1 MPESQESTQQLS
13 PKVRPG
19 IPISDQLDPLSFFTV
34 GHEVSSLG
42 LRRFSKDVGRDA
54 SPLTESVD
62 ECADETQEGNI
73 VWTDTGS
80 QSLADRRLVEGN
92 GEVQPLLSEESG
104 QQFPSSVVFQP
115 VQTIDSGDREGF
127 AKNSVIT
134 QSIELQ
140 GRPTGKVIPADPSPE
155 AIELDQSRGSFV
167 APDTQCDVV
176 PADGTTFSFI
186 PSASLSDAF
195 PLGSNNLAESI
206 RNKVNLREEKIQFT
220 SEEKGSKIYTPE
232 PSQSISLRRL
242 DGSPLFSADEPDVHQ
257 TVSLVSKPSSV
268 NRFSGL
274 SNLSRPRSKTRAQA
288 SPSDEPAASRR
299 RNRTKEPNPSEESF
313 GVDSIP
319 IKHPEPLDVIAN
331 LLRQHSEEMEG
342 EAKRLEDDKKGSA
355 GKFEPSGKQGDKL
368 FDRHEK
374 MRVEMSGEKD
384 LEAPDLAA
392 RVSSDRGR
400 TTPVGCDSS
409 PGSPF
414 FSQKANV
421 TFHDSPHTLLQDQYE
436 PSTNVQRPI
445 NHINDRK
452 DGVASQSCH
461 LLRTS
466 PPEQCHGERFRSF
479 AEQGCLFDENRLS
492 IYEGDLFSSSQVVDG
507 GLEVS
512 EDAFSQRSNIFQA
525 TQMVRQ
531 PSGPSLEAD
540 MSSSRAITSPRS
552 LAPTQR
558 SSSFSPENS
567 QTLRAT
573 VTDSIQSHS
582 TPISASIPTSK
593 PPLPPNPS
601 IPPHRSLAFNSRR
614 FATRVSTEDNGR
626 FDIPQHRQ
634 LQRRVVNRIQLNDD
648 GIESLASEIPSSPA
662 NLCGES
668 IPAHS
673 DTDTAR
679 PIQSSNTAHCSP
691 EKPRRSQEV
700 EEVNGHEPSVTV
712 EPVIRATGG
721 DQLTIDKVTHD
732 LCSSR
737 NNQPSSSSS
746 LLRSLL
752 PLRAGVSH
760 HIVSFNTPN
769 DLPQSEPDDH
779 DEPSNPFLSTHE
791 IAPRPY
797 EKRVRKK
804 REIFSPATRSMDR
817 PEVTSRR
824 NLFKDEEITEE
835 SNSSSAPEDANDF
848 SYRPAMK
855 TARASRAGGRRASIS
870 ITSAFSEAKQ
880 TRAPSTSSLSTFSDS
895 DKSLISDDENDVT
908 TRPLKRQKS
917 HNEEAKGVKTRATA
931 ATQANSNL
939 SSKRRIRHVTG
950 KSRAAKPHAPEDFNR
965 VLASYG
971 HYYYPAR
978 IIEPSGLGYKVIY
991 DDNEH
996 RECGP
1001 DKLRKLILKRG
1012 DELEVYERQDL
1023 PTKMEVLL
1031 DWDGN
1036 ERGVKCVSNGRI
1048 LGYVELRFI
1057 RIRQQII
1064 KQQFSDRLFASQSA
1078 AKSPARSTL
1087 RSPVKNFTPQVF
1099 EGMIVLI
1106 LTGVEENSVEYEVK
1120 NLSKLI
1126 EIRGGMVAKD
1136 WTQIFEPDLHLGHFK
1151 SNLGRTPFVIPTGT
1165 RPLMTS
1171 TFMVALAKGI
1181 PVLSVKYIDAAI
1193 EEGKV
1198 IDWHPYLIS
1207 SGYSSFTRQMM
1218 SQVVDTSWG
1227 TEDWDPVKAG
1237 HLLKPFKGK
1246 KILFIQPRNS
1256 LNSLLTLCSTCLG
1269 AEEVRVVERV
1279 SGKEL
1284 DVILDPKWD
1293 YLVIDKMGVPNTLK
1307 GCRKVANVQWLKQC
1321 LVMGKALPPL
1331 LASQDEPDKEAYKVK
1346 REKINKGN
1354 ARKRANQST

>member
-1 MPESQESTQQLS
+1 MYCCRLSRSFSRPGGRRSTPAMPESQESTQQLS

-19 IPISDQLDPLSFFTV
+19 IPISDQLDPQSFFTV
-34 GHEVSSLG
+34 AHEVSSLG

-54 SPLTESVD
+54 SQLAESVD

-80 QSLADRRLVEGN
+80 QSLADQRLVEGS

-104 QQFPSSVVFQP
+104 QQLPSSAVFQP
-115 VQTIDSGDREGF
+115 VQAIGSGDREGF

-176 PADGTTFSFI
+176 PADRTTFSFI

-195 PLGSNNLAESI
+195 PLESNNLPESN
-206 RNKVNLREEKIQFT
+206 RNKVNLHEEKSHST
-220 SEEKGSKIYTPE
+220 SKKGSKIYTPE
-232 PSQSISLRRL
+232 PSQSVSLRRL
-242 DGSPLFSADEPDVHQ
+242 EGSPLFSADEPNVRQ
-257 TVSLVSKPSSV
+257 TLPLASKPLSV
-268 NRFSGL
+268 KSFPGL
-274 SNLSRPRSKTRAQA
+274 SNPSRPRSKTRAQA
-288 SPSDEPAASRR
+288 SPSNEPAASRR
-299 RNRTKEPNPSEESF
+299 RNKTKEPNLSEESF

-319 IKHPEPLDVIAN
+319 IKYPEPLDVIAN

-342 EAKRLEDDKKGSA
+342 EAKRLEEDKKGPA
-355 GKFEPSGKQGDKL
+355 GKFELSGKQGDKL
-368 FDRHEK
+368 FDRHEQT
-374 MRVEMSGEKD
+374 RVEMSGEKD
-384 LEAPDLAA
+384 FEAPDMAA

-400 TTPVGCDSS
+400 TSPVGCDSS

-414 FSQKANV
+414 TSQKTNV
-421 TFHDSPHTLLQDQYE
+421 TFHSSPHTLLQNQYE
-436 PSTNVQRPI
+436 PSVNIQRPI
-445 NHINDRK
+445 NHIDDQK

-461 LLRTS
+461 FLRTS
-466 PPEQCHGERFRSF
+466 PPEQCYGERFRSF

-512 EDAFSQRSNIFQA
+512 EDVFSQRSNIFQA

-558 SSSFSPENS
+558 SSSVSPENS

-573 VTDSIQSHS
+573 VTDSIAPHS
-582 TPISASIPTSK
+582 PRISASVPTSK
-593 PPLPPNPS
+593 PLLPSYPS
-601 IPPHRSLAFNSRR
+601 IPPHRSLAYNSRR

-626 FDIPQHRQ
+626 VDIPQHRQ
-634 LQRRVVNRIQLNDD
+634 LQRRAVNHIQLNDHVM
-648 GIESLASEIPSSPA
+648 ESHISEIPISPED
-662 NLCGES
+662 LCAES
-668 IPAHS
+668 VPAHS
-673 DTDTAR
+673 DAYTAR
-679 PIQSSNTAHCSP
+679 PIQSSNTGHYSP

-700 EEVNGHEPSVTV
+700 EEVNGRELSVTV
-712 EPVIRATGG
+712 EPVVQATG
-721 DQLTIDKVTHD
+721 DNQPTIDKVTHN
-732 LCSSR
+732 LCSSQI
-737 NNQPSSSSS
+737 NQHSS
-746 LLRSLL
+746 
-752 PLRAGVSH
+752 
-760 HIVSFNTPN
+760 N
-769 DLPQSEPDDH
+769 DLPQSEPDHH
-779 DEPSNPFLSTHE
+779 DDPSNPFLLTHG
-791 IAPRPY
+791 IAPRAD

-804 REIFSPATRSMDR
+804 RKIFSPSSRSMDR
-817 PEVTSRR
+817 PGVTSRKS
-824 NLFKDEEITEE
+824 LFKGEELAEE
-835 SNSSSAPEDANDF
+835 SNSSSAPEDADDF
-848 SYRPAMK
+848 SYRPVK
-855 TARASRAGGRRASIS
+855 TARALRAGGRASTP

-880 TRAPSTSSLSTFSDS
+880 TRAPSTSPLSTFSDS
-895 DKSLISDDENDVT
+895 DKNLISDGENDVT
-908 TRPLKRQKS
+908 IRPLKRQKS
-917 HNEEAKGVKTRATA
+917 HNEEAKGVKTRTTA

-939 SSKRRIRHVTG
+939 SSKRRVRHVTG
-950 KSRAAKPHAPEDFNR
+950 KSRAAKSHAPEDFNR

-991 DDNEH
+991 DDNER

-1012 DELEVYERQDL
+1012 DELEAYERQDL

-1064 KQQFSDRLFASQSA
+1064 KQQFSDRLFAPQSA

-1136 WTQIFEPDLHLGHFK
+1136 WAQIFEPELHLGHFK
-1151 SNLGRTPFVIPTGT
+1151 RNLGRTPFVIPTGT

-1181 PVLSVKYIDAAI
+1181 PVLSVKYVDAAI

-1198 IDWHPYLIS
+1198 S
-1207 SGYSSFTRQMM
+1207 VQRQL
-1218 SQVVDTSWG
+1218 
-1227 TEDWDPVKAG
+1227 TE
-1237 HLLKPFKGK
+1237 
-1246 KILFIQPRNS
+1246 
-1256 LNSLLTLCSTCLG
+1256 
-1269 AEEVRVVERV
+1269 
-1279 SGKEL
+1279 
-1284 DVILDPKWD
+1284 
-1293 YLVIDKMGVPNTLK
+1293 
-1307 GCRKVANVQWLKQC
+1307 
-1321 LVMGKALPPL
+1321 
-1331 LASQDEPDKEAYKVK
+1331 
-1346 REKINKGN
+1346 
-1354 ARKRANQST
+1354 

>member
-1 MPESQESTQQLS
+1 MYCCRLSRSFSRPGGRRSTPAMPESQESTQQLS

-34 GHEVSSLG
+34 AHEVSSLG
-42 LRRFSKDVGRDA
+42 LRRFSKDVDRDA
-54 SPLTESVD
+54 SQLAESVD

-80 QSLADRRLVEGN
+80 QSLADQRLVEGS

-104 QQFPSSVVFQP
+104 QQFPSAAVFQP
-115 VQTIDSGDREGF
+115 VQAIDSGDREGF

-155 AIELDQSRGSFV
+155 AIELDQSPGSFV

-176 PADGTTFSFI
+176 PADRTTFSFI
-186 PSASLSDAF
+186 PPASLSDAF
-195 PLGSNNLAESI
+195 PLESKNLPESNWNKLNLH
-206 RNKVNLREEKIQFT
+206 EEKSHFA
-220 SEEKGSKIYTPE
+220 SEKGSKIYTPE
-232 PSQSISLRRL
+232 PSQSVSLRRL
-242 DGSPLFSADEPDVHQ
+242 EGSSLFSANEPDVHQ
-257 TVSLVSKPSSV
+257 TLSLVSKPSSV
-268 NRFSGL
+268 KKFPGL
-274 SNLSRPRSKTRAQA
+274 SDPSRPRSKTRAQA
-288 SPSDEPAASRR
+288 SPSNGPAASRR
-299 RNRTKEPNPSEESF
+299 RNKTKEPNLSEESF

-319 IKHPEPLDVIAN
+319 IKYPEPLDVIAN

-342 EAKRLEDDKKGSA
+342 EAKRLEEDKMGPA
-355 GKFEPSGKQGDKL
+355 GKFELSGKQGDKL

-374 MRVEMSGEKD
+374 IQVEMSGEKD
-384 LEAPDLAA
+384 FEAPDLAA

-400 TTPVGCDSS
+400 TSPVGCDSS

-414 FSQKANV
+414 TSQKTNV
-421 TFHDSPHTLLQDQYE
+421 TFHSSPHTLLQNQYE
-436 PSTNVQRPI
+436 PSANIQRPI

-466 PPEQCHGERFRSF
+466 PPVQCHGERFRSF

-492 IYEGDLFSSSQVVDG
+492 IYEGDLFSSSQVVEG

-558 SSSFSPENS
+558 SSSVSPENS

-573 VTDSIQSHS
+573 VTDSIAPHS
-582 TPISASIPTSK
+582 PPISASVPTSK
-593 PPLPPNPS
+593 PLLSSYPS
-601 IPPHRSLAFNSRR
+601 IPPHRSLAYNSPR

-634 LQRRVVNRIQLNDD
+634 LQRTAVNHIQLNDHVM
-648 GIESLASEIPSSPA
+648 ESHASEIPISPED
-662 NLCGES
+662 LCGES
-668 IPAHS
+668 VPAHS
-673 DTDTAR
+673 DADTAR
-679 PIQSSNTAHCSP
+679 PIQSSNTGHYSP

-700 EEVNGHEPSVTV
+700 EEVNGRELSATV
-712 EPVIRATGG
+712 EPVVQATGD
-721 DQLTIDKVTHD
+721 DQPTIDKVTHN
-732 LCSSR
+732 LCSS
-737 NNQPSSSSS
+737 QI
-746 LLRSLL
+746 
-752 PLRAGVSH
+752 SH
-760 HIVSFNTPN
+760 HSSN
-769 DLPQSEPDDH
+769 DLPQSEPDQHGD
-779 DEPSNPFLSTHE
+779 PSNPFLLTHE
-791 IAPRPY
+791 IAPRPD

-804 REIFSPATRSMDR
+804 RKIFSPATRSMDR
-817 PEVTSRR
+817 PGVTSKK
-824 NLFKDEEITEE
+824 NLFKGEELAEE
-835 SNSSSAPEDANDF
+835 SNSSSAPEDADDF
-848 SYRPAMK
+848 SYRPVK
-855 TARASRAGGRRASIS
+855 TARALRAGGRASIP

-880 TRAPSTSSLSTFSDS
+880 TSAPSTSPLSTFSDS
-895 DKSLISDDENDVT
+895 HKSSTSDDENDVT
-908 TRPLKRQKS
+908 TRPVKRQKS
-917 HNEEAKGVKTRATA
+917 HNEEAKGAKTRIA
-931 ATQANSNL
+931 AVTQTNSNL
-939 SSKRRIRHVTG
+939 PSKKKVRHVTG
-950 KSRAAKPHAPEDFNR
+950 KSRVANPHVGEDFNR

-978 IIEPSGLGYKVIY
+978 IVEPSGLGYRVIY
-991 DDNEH
+991 DDNER

-1012 DELEVYERQDL
+1012 DELEAYERHDL

-1078 AKSPARSTL
+1078 AKSPTWSTL
-1087 RSPVKNFTPQVF
+1087 RSPVKNVTPQVF
-1099 EGMIVLI
+1099 EGMIVLV

-1136 WTQIFEPDLHLGHFK
+1136 WAQIFEPDLHLGHFK
-1151 SNLGRTPFVIPTGT
+1151 RNLSRTPFVIPTGT

-1181 PVLSVKYIDAAI
+1181 PVLSVKYVNAAI

-1198 IDWHPYLIS
+1198 CVQRQLTKEWH
-1207 SGYSSFTRQMM
+1207 
-1218 SQVVDTSWG
+1218 D
-1227 TEDWDPVKAG
+1227 
-1237 HLLKPFKGK
+1237 
-1246 KILFIQPRNS
+1246 
-1256 LNSLLTLCSTCLG
+1256 
-1269 AEEVRVVERV
+1269 
-1279 SGKEL
+1279 
-1284 DVILDPKWD
+1284 
-1293 YLVIDKMGVPNTLK
+1293 
-1307 GCRKVANVQWLKQC
+1307 
-1321 LVMGKALPPL
+1321 
-1331 LASQDEPDKEAYKVK
+1331 
-1346 REKINKGN
+1346 
-1354 ARKRANQST
+1354 

>member
-1 MPESQESTQQLS
+1 MYCCRLSRSFSRPGGRRSTPAMPESQESTQQLS

-19 IPISDQLDPLSFFTV
+19 IPISDQLDPQSFFTV
-34 GHEVSSLG
+34 AHEVSSLG

-54 SPLTESVD
+54 SQLAESVD

-80 QSLADRRLVEGN
+80 QSLADQRLVEGS

-104 QQFPSSVVFQP
+104 QQLPSSAVFQP
-115 VQTIDSGDREGF
+115 VQAIGSGDREGF

-155 AIELDQSRGSFV
+155 AIELDQSGGSFV
-167 APDTQCDVV
+167 APDTQCDVI
-176 PADGTTFSFI
+176 PADRTTFSFI

-195 PLGSNNLAESI
+195 PLESNNLPESN
-206 RNKVNLREEKIQFT
+206 RNKVNLHEEKSHFT
-220 SEEKGSKIYTPE
+220 SEKGSKVYTPE
-232 PSQSISLRRL
+232 PSQSVSLRRL
-242 DGSPLFSADEPDVHQ
+242 EGSPLFSADEPNVHQ
-257 TVSLVSKPSSV
+257 TLPLVSKPLSV
-268 NRFSGL
+268 KSFPGL
-274 SNLSRPRSKTRAQA
+274 SNPSRPRSKTRAQA
-288 SPSDEPAASRR
+288 SPSNEPAASRR
-299 RNRTKEPNPSEESF
+299 RNKTKEPNLSEESF

-319 IKHPEPLDVIAN
+319 IKYPEPLDVIAN

-342 EAKRLEDDKKGSA
+342 EAKRLEEDKKGPA
-355 GKFEPSGKQGDKL
+355 GKFELSGKQGDKL

-384 LEAPDLAA
+384 FEAPELAA

-400 TTPVGCDSS
+400 TSPVGCDSS

-414 FSQKANV
+414 TSQKTNV
-421 TFHDSPHTLLQDQYE
+421 TFHSSPHTLLQNQYE
-436 PSTNVQRPI
+436 PSVNIQRPI
-445 NHINDRK
+445 NHIDDQK

-461 LLRTS
+461 FLRTS
-466 PPEQCHGERFRSF
+466 PPEQCYGERFRSF

-552 LAPTQR
+552 LVPTQR
-558 SSSFSPENS
+558 SSSVSPENS

-573 VTDSIQSHS
+573 VTDSIAPHS
-582 TPISASIPTSK
+582 PRISASVPTSK
-593 PPLPPNPS
+593 PLLPSYLS
-601 IPPHRSLAFNSRR
+601 IPPHRSLAYNSRR

-626 FDIPQHRQ
+626 VDIPQHRQ
-634 LQRRVVNRIQLNDD
+634 LQRRAVNHIQLNDHMM
-648 GIESLASEIPSSPA
+648 ESHISEIPISPGD
-662 NLCGES
+662 LCAES
-668 IPAHS
+668 VPAHS
-673 DTDTAR
+673 DAYTTR
-679 PIQSSNTAHCSP
+679 PIQSSNTGHYSP

-700 EEVNGHEPSVTV
+700 EEVNGRELSVTV
-712 EPVIRATGG
+712 EPVVQATGD
-721 DQLTIDKVTHD
+721 DQPTIDKVTHN
-732 LCSSR
+732 LCSSQI
-737 NNQPSSSSS
+737 NQHSS
-746 LLRSLL
+746 
-752 PLRAGVSH
+752 
-760 HIVSFNTPN
+760 N
-769 DLPQSEPDDH
+769 DLPQSEPDHH
-779 DEPSNPFLSTHE
+779 DAPSNPFLLTHE
-791 IAPRPY
+791 IAPRAD

-804 REIFSPATRSMDR
+804 RKIFSPSTRSMDR
-817 PEVTSRR
+817 PGVTSRKS
-824 NLFKDEEITEE
+824 LFKGEELAEE
-835 SNSSSAPEDANDF
+835 SNSSSAPEDADDF
-848 SYRPAMK
+848 SYRPVK
-855 TARASRAGGRRASIS
+855 TARALRAGGRASTP

-880 TRAPSTSSLSTFSDS
+880 TRAPSTSPLSTFSDS
-895 DKSLISDDENDVT
+895 DKNLISDGENDVT
-908 TRPLKRQKS
+908 IRPLKRQKS
-917 HNEEAKGVKTRATA
+917 HNEAKGVKTRTSA

-939 SSKRRIRHVTG
+939 SSKRRVRHVTG
-950 KSRAAKPHAPEDFNR
+950 KSRAAKSHAPEDFNR

-991 DDNEH
+991 DDNER

-1012 DELEVYERQDL
+1012 DELEAYERQDL

-1136 WTQIFEPDLHLGHFK
+1136 WAQIFEPELHLGHFK
-1151 SNLGRTPFVIPTGT
+1151 RNLGRTPFVIPTGT

-1181 PVLSVKYIDAAI
+1181 PVLSVKYVDAAI

-1198 IDWHPYLIS
+1198 S
-1207 SGYSSFTRQMM
+1207 VQRQL
-1218 SQVVDTSWG
+1218 
-1227 TEDWDPVKAG
+1227 TE
-1237 HLLKPFKGK
+1237 
-1246 KILFIQPRNS
+1246 
-1256 LNSLLTLCSTCLG
+1256 
-1269 AEEVRVVERV
+1269 
-1279 SGKEL
+1279 
-1284 DVILDPKWD
+1284 
-1293 YLVIDKMGVPNTLK
+1293 
-1307 GCRKVANVQWLKQC
+1307 
-1321 LVMGKALPPL
+1321 
-1331 LASQDEPDKEAYKVK
+1331 
-1346 REKINKGN
+1346 
-1354 ARKRANQST
+1354 

>member
-1 MPESQESTQQLS
+1 MSRRIGLSRSFSRPGGRRSTPAMPESQESTQQLS

-19 IPISDQLDPLSFFTV
+19 IPISDQLDPQSFFTV
-34 GHEVSSLG
+34 AHEVSSLG

-54 SPLTESVD
+54 SQLAESVD

-80 QSLADRRLVEGN
+80 QSLADQRLVEGS

-104 QQFPSSVVFQP
+104 QQLPSSAVFQP
-115 VQTIDSGDREGF
+115 VQAIGSGDREGF

-155 AIELDQSRGSFV
+155 AIELDQSGGSFV
-167 APDTQCDVV
+167 APDTQCDVI
-176 PADGTTFSFI
+176 PADRTTFSFI

-195 PLGSNNLAESI
+195 PLESNNLPESN
-206 RNKVNLREEKIQFT
+206 RNKVNLHEEKSHFT
-220 SEEKGSKIYTPE
+220 SEKGSKVYTPE
-232 PSQSISLRRL
+232 PSQSVSLRRL
-242 DGSPLFSADEPDVHQ
+242 EGSPLFSADEPNVHQ
-257 TVSLVSKPSSV
+257 TLPLVSKPLSV
-268 NRFSGL
+268 KSFPGL
-274 SNLSRPRSKTRAQA
+274 SNPSRPRSKTRAQA
-288 SPSDEPAASRR
+288 SPSNEPAASRR
-299 RNRTKEPNPSEESF
+299 RNKTKEPNLSEESF

-319 IKHPEPLDVIAN
+319 IKYPEPLDVIAN

-342 EAKRLEDDKKGSA
+342 EAKRLEEDKKGPA
-355 GKFEPSGKQGDKL
+355 GKFELSGKQGDKL

-384 LEAPDLAA
+384 FEAPELAA

-400 TTPVGCDSS
+400 TSPVGCDSS

-414 FSQKANV
+414 TSQKTNV
-421 TFHDSPHTLLQDQYE
+421 TFHSSPHTLLQNQYE
-436 PSTNVQRPI
+436 PSVNIQRPI
-445 NHINDRK
+445 NHIDDQK

-461 LLRTS
+461 FLRTS
-466 PPEQCHGERFRSF
+466 PPEQCYGERFRSF

-552 LAPTQR
+552 LVPTQR
-558 SSSFSPENS
+558 SSSVSPENS

-573 VTDSIQSHS
+573 VTDSIAPHS
-582 TPISASIPTSK
+582 PRISASVPTSK
-593 PPLPPNPS
+593 PLLPSYLS
-601 IPPHRSLAFNSRR
+601 IPPHRSLAYNSRR

-626 FDIPQHRQ
+626 VDIPQHRQ
-634 LQRRVVNRIQLNDD
+634 LQRRAVNHIQLNDHMM
-648 GIESLASEIPSSPA
+648 ESHISEIPISPGD
-662 NLCGES
+662 LCAES
-668 IPAHS
+668 VPAHS
-673 DTDTAR
+673 DAYTTR
-679 PIQSSNTAHCSP
+679 PIQSSNTGHYSP

-700 EEVNGHEPSVTV
+700 EEVNGRELSVTV
-712 EPVIRATGG
+712 EPVVQATGD
-721 DQLTIDKVTHD
+721 DQPTIDK
-732 LCSSR
+732 
-737 NNQPSSSSS
+737 
-746 LLRSLL
+746 
-752 PLRAGVSH
+752 
-760 HIVSFNTPN
+760 
-769 DLPQSEPDDH
+769 SEPDHH
-779 DEPSNPFLSTHE
+779 DAPSNPFLLTHE
-791 IAPRPY
+791 IAPRAD

-804 REIFSPATRSMDR
+804 RKIFSPSTRSMDR
-817 PEVTSRR
+817 PGVTSRKS
-824 NLFKDEEITEE
+824 LFKGEELAEE
-835 SNSSSAPEDANDF
+835 SNSSSAPEDADDF
-848 SYRPAMK
+848 SYRPVK
-855 TARASRAGGRRASIS
+855 TARALRAGGRASTP

-880 TRAPSTSSLSTFSDS
+880 TRAPSTSPLSTFSDS
-895 DKSLISDDENDVT
+895 DKNLISDGENDVT
-908 TRPLKRQKS
+908 IRPLKRQKS
-917 HNEEAKGVKTRATA
+917 HNEAKGVKTRTSA

-939 SSKRRIRHVTG
+939 SSKRRVRHVTG
-950 KSRAAKPHAPEDFNR
+950 KSRAAKSHAPEDFNR

-991 DDNEH
+991 DDNER

-1012 DELEVYERQDL
+1012 DELEAYERQDL

-1136 WTQIFEPDLHLGHFK
+1136 WAQIFEPELHLGHFK
-1151 SNLGRTPFVIPTGT
+1151 RNLGRTPFVIPTGT

-1181 PVLSVKYIDAAI
+1181 PVLSVKYVDAAI
-1193 EEGKV
+1193 EEGKA

-1227 TEDWDPVKAG
+1227 TENWDPVKAG

-1246 KILFIQPRNS
+1246 KVLFIQPRNS
-1256 LNSLLTLCSTCLG
+1256 LSSLLTLCSTCLG

-1346 REKINKGN
+1346 REKSNKGN

>member
-1 MPESQESTQQLS
+1 MYCCRLSRSFSRPGGRRSTPAMPESQESTQQLS

-19 IPISDQLDPLSFFTV
+19 IPISDQLDPQSFFTV
-34 GHEVSSLG
+34 AHEVSSLG

-54 SPLTESVD
+54 SQLAESVD

-80 QSLADRRLVEGN
+80 QSLADQRLVEGS

-104 QQFPSSVVFQP
+104 QQLPSSAVFQP
-115 VQTIDSGDREGF
+115 VQAIGSGDREGF

-155 AIELDQSRGSFV
+155 AIELDQSGGSFV

-176 PADGTTFSFI
+176 PADRTTFSFI

-195 PLGSNNLAESI
+195 PLESNNLPESN
-206 RNKVNLREEKIQFT
+206 RNKVNLHEEKSHFT
-220 SEEKGSKIYTPE
+220 SEKGSKVYTPE
-232 PSQSISLRRL
+232 PSQSVSLRRL
-242 DGSPLFSADEPDVHQ
+242 EGSPLFSADEPNVHQ
-257 TVSLVSKPSSV
+257 TLPLVSKPLSV
-268 NRFSGL
+268 KSFPGL
-274 SNLSRPRSKTRAQA
+274 SNPSRPRSKTRAQA
-288 SPSDEPAASRR
+288 SPSNEPAASRR
-299 RNRTKEPNPSEESF
+299 RNKTKEPNLSEESF

-319 IKHPEPLDVIAN
+319 IKYPEPLDVIAN

-342 EAKRLEDDKKGSA
+342 EAKRLEEDKKGPA
-355 GKFEPSGKQGDKL
+355 GKFELSGKQGDKL

-384 LEAPDLAA
+384 FEAPELAA

-400 TTPVGCDSS
+400 TSPVGCDSS

-414 FSQKANV
+414 TSQKTNV
-421 TFHDSPHTLLQDQYE
+421 TFHSSPHTLLQNQYE
-436 PSTNVQRPI
+436 PSVNIQRPI
-445 NHINDRK
+445 NHIDDQK

-461 LLRTS
+461 FLRTS
-466 PPEQCHGERFRSF
+466 PPEQCYGERFRSF

-552 LAPTQR
+552 LVPTQR
-558 SSSFSPENS
+558 SSSVSPENS

-573 VTDSIQSHS
+573 VTDSIAPHS
-582 TPISASIPTSK
+582 PRISASVPTSK
-593 PPLPPNPS
+593 PLLPSYLS
-601 IPPHRSLAFNSRR
+601 IPPHRSLAYNSRR

-626 FDIPQHRQ
+626 VDIPQHRQ
-634 LQRRVVNRIQLNDD
+634 LQRRAVNHIQLNDHMM
-648 GIESLASEIPSSPA
+648 ESHISEIPISPGD
-662 NLCGES
+662 LCAES
-668 IPAHS
+668 VPAHS
-673 DTDTAR
+673 DAYTTR
-679 PIQSSNTAHCSP
+679 PIQSSNTGHYSP

-700 EEVNGHEPSVTV
+700 EEVNGRELSVTV
-712 EPVIRATGG
+712 EPVVQATGD
-721 DQLTIDKVTHD
+721 DQPTIDKVTHN
-732 LCSSR
+732 LCSSQI
-737 NNQPSSSSS
+737 NQHSS
-746 LLRSLL
+746 
-752 PLRAGVSH
+752 
-760 HIVSFNTPN
+760 N
-769 DLPQSEPDDH
+769 DLPQSEPDHH
-779 DEPSNPFLSTHE
+779 DAPSNPFLLTHE
-791 IAPRPY
+791 IAPRAD

-804 REIFSPATRSMDR
+804 RKIFSPSTRSMDR
-817 PEVTSRR
+817 PGVTSRKS
-824 NLFKDEEITEE
+824 LFKGEELAEE
-835 SNSSSAPEDANDF
+835 SNSSSAPEDADDF
-848 SYRPAMK
+848 SYRPVK
-855 TARASRAGGRRASIS
+855 TARALRAGGRASTP

-880 TRAPSTSSLSTFSDS
+880 TRAPSTSPLSTFSDS
-895 DKSLISDDENDVT
+895 DKNLISDGENDVT
-908 TRPLKRQKS
+908 IRPLKRQKS
-917 HNEEAKGVKTRATA
+917 HNEAKGVKTRTSA

-939 SSKRRIRHVTG
+939 SSKRRVRHVTG
-950 KSRAAKPHAPEDFNR
+950 KSRAAKSHAPEDFNR

-991 DDNEH
+991 DDNER

-1012 DELEVYERQDL
+1012 DELEAYERQDL

-1136 WTQIFEPDLHLGHFK
+1136 WAQIFEPELHLGHFK
-1151 SNLGRTPFVIPTGT
+1151 RNLGRTPFVIPTGT

-1181 PVLSVKYIDAAI
+1181 PVLSVKYVDAAI

-1198 IDWHPYLIS
+1198 S
-1207 SGYSSFTRQMM
+1207 VQRQL
-1218 SQVVDTSWG
+1218 
-1227 TEDWDPVKAG
+1227 TE
-1237 HLLKPFKGK
+1237 
-1246 KILFIQPRNS
+1246 
-1256 LNSLLTLCSTCLG
+1256 
-1269 AEEVRVVERV
+1269 
-1279 SGKEL
+1279 
-1284 DVILDPKWD
+1284 
-1293 YLVIDKMGVPNTLK
+1293 
-1307 GCRKVANVQWLKQC
+1307 
-1321 LVMGKALPPL
+1321 
-1331 LASQDEPDKEAYKVK
+1331 
-1346 REKINKGN
+1346 
-1354 ARKRANQST
+1354 